1 MVTRLVVAQEITD
14 SNSVGH
20 PNLGRRLSGYKL
32 GPSFN
37 RRTLA
42 LQAGDESAILFGS
55 TNAVEVFAAA

>member
-20 PNLGRRLSGYKL
+20 PNFGRYLNYKS

-37 RRTLA
+37 RRTPA